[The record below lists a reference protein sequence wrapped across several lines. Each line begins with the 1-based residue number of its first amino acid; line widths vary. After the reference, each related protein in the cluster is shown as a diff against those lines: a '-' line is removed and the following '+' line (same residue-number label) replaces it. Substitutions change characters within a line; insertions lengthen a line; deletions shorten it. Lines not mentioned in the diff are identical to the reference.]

1 MLDSAEFPEII
12 SMRALVV
19 VLITSASAL
28 TALPARAGTVRG
40 LVEVIE
46 KKGRRAPDVSDVVV
60 WVEGPSVRPRPLTA
74 TMTMRGKAFEP
85 RLLVVPVGGT
95 VAFPNEDPILH
106 NAFSLSAENRFDLDL
121 YKKPTSR
128 SYTFERPGIVRVY
141 CNIHPQ
147 MSALVV
153 VRDSPFWA
161 QSDANGRYSIADVP
175 AGTWVVKVWHERAG
189 EIERRV
195 TVPESGEVAIDLTL
209 DASSYKRARH
219 KNKFGKD
226 YKQGRY

>member
-1 MLDSAEFPEII
+1 MGAVA
-12 SMRALVV
+12 ALLVTS
-19 VLITSASAL
+19 VLSLAAP
-28 TALPARAGTVRG
+28 PAGAGTVRG
-40 LVEVIE
+40 LVEVLE
-46 KKGRRAPDVSDVVV
+46 KKGRRAADVSDVVV
-60 WVEGPSVRPRPLTA
+60 WVEGPRVRPSPVRA
-74 TMTMRGKAFEP
+74 TMTMRNKTFEP

-106 NAFSLSAENRFDLDL
+106 NAFSLSPENRFDLDL

-153 VRDSPFWA
+153 VVANPFWGRA
-161 QSDANGRYSIADVP
+161 DANGRYSIADVP
-175 AGTWVVKVWHERAG
+175 AGSWVVKAWHERAG
-189 EIERRV
+189 EIERQV

-209 DASSYKRARH
+209 DASSYRRARH
-219 KNKFGKD
+219 KNKYGKD
-226 YKQGRY
+226 YKTSRY